1 MTHTLHR
8 YGTPES
14 LAGDYVVFSIAAQT
28 VNAKG
33 MAPAFGKF
41 FDIVNR
47 YQPLSWG
54 DMRTGNQFAVGLE
67 AIRAGFKDNSI
78 VHAVFTDKEVVAKVL
93 KDLAEAELGPS
104 IVVSGIFSHVDEC
117 CKKAGIQRHT
127 IHQSLGIHGKTE
139 KLPDNNVLEINTMC
153 GHGMVAFNL
162 IKEMAGEV
170 KAGKKTAANA
180 AYELAAQCHCGIVNP
195 ARAAELLREM
205 AK

>member
-8 YGTPES
+8 HGTPES

-41 FDIVNR
+41 FEIVDK

-67 AIRAGFKDNSI
+67 AIRAGFKDNTI
-78 VHAVFTDKEVVAKVL
+78 VHAVFTDKETVAKVL
-93 KDLAEAELGPS
+93 KELAEAELGPS
-104 IVVSGIFSHVDEC
+104 IVVSGILDHVDEC

-139 KLPDNNVLEINTMC
+139 KLPENKVLEISTMC

-162 IKEMAGEV
+162 IKKTAKEV
-170 KAGKKTAANA
+170 QAGKITAEAAAN
-180 AYELAAQCHCGIVNP
+180 ELAAQCHCGIVNP